1 MGWIIRQIT
10 TALAFSVGVM
20 LVCLML
26 IAALICK
33 LTAWIG
39 NPKSPR

>member
-1 MGWIIRQIT
+1 MNWLIRQIT
-10 TALAFSVGVM
+10 TTLAFIVGVM

-26 IAALICK
+26 VAALICK

-39 NPKSPR
+39 SPKSPR